1 MASVFSKHFHNEN
14 LCKYNFVERQLYDKF
29 LVMRQKL
36 ERNGSER
43 CKTEGKKKKQ
53 EQGKRREER
62 SEVKEEKGMRI
73 NYKTRGE

>member
-1 MASVFSKHFHNEN
+1 MVVKGV
-14 LCKYNFVERQLYDKF
+14 K
-29 LVMRQKL
+29 QKGR
-36 ERNGSER
+36 E
-43 CKTEGKKKKQ
+43 KKQ